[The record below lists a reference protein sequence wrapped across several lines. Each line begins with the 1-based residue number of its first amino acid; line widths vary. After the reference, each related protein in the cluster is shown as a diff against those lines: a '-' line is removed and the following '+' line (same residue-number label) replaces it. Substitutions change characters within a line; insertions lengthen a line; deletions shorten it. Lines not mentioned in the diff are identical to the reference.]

1 MSKCTAPLFSFDARG
16 SIADALT
23 YSNWKGVATVRQRVV
38 PANPQTTAQT
48 AQRAI
53 ITAANNWWKI
63 YITAAL
69 VKNGWDKLAQIAF
82 RSVSGWN
89 MFVRNFVPLF
99 DNGADLAFNG
109 SMTLTSATILKFNML
124 EVKDGS
130 TTAEAGN
137 FLIKYGLN
145 PRQLDQQASVALAA
159 SSLTLDAHLIAGSG
173 DTVYGQVTKQIG
185 GVGDVLYRS
194 GIVTMLVP

>member
-1 MSKCTAPLFSFDARG
+1 LFSFDARG

-38 PANPQTTAQT
+38 PANPDTTAQKT
-48 AQRAI
+48 QRAI

-63 YITAAL
+63 YITSTL

-99 DNGADLAFNG
+99 DDGADLAYNG
-109 SMTLTSATILKFNML
+109 SMTLTSAAVLKFNML

-130 TTAEAGN
+130 STAEAGN

-159 SSLTLDAHLIAGSG
+159 SSLTLDAHLIASSG